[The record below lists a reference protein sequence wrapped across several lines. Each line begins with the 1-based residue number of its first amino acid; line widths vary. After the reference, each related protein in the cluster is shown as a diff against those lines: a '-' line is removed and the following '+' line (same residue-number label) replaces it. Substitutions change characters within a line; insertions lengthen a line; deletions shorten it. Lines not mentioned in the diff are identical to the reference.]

1 MCAMLATIIRT
12 SITEEVSIRI
22 MDAFVAMR
30 KYISSGSIE
39 QKYINKLVLDD
50 HDKILSLEKSFNKFE
65 EKRIVNEIYFKGQ
78 IYDAYSKIKDIFSK
92 AKKKLI
98 IIDGYADKTL
108 LNMIKDLTFNVILI
122 TKKYNKLKDLDIEKY
137 NSQYHNLRVI
147 YDDTFHDRYFILDKE
162 IIYHSGTSINNAGSK
177 TFSINVLEDKLV
189 KEFLIKNVKDIIK
202 Y

>member
-1 MCAMLATIIRT
+1 
-12 SITEEVSIRI
+12 